1 MKPSQ
6 KAVKCIDWSQI
17 VVDLE
22 RCGLTQREIAGECG
36 FPDTDKA
43 NGGGKYWVNRL
54 KNIPNTQPNFHEGA
68 LLLGLWADRM
78 RRPLADL
85 PRAEYRYVRNES
97 GRVVALPMVDRT
109 IPAETA
115 ASGVDSHRTPD
126 AS

>member
-6 KAVKCIDWSQI
+6 KTVKCIDWTQI

-22 RCGLTQREIAGECG
+22 RCGMNQREIAGECG

-78 RRPLADL
+78 RKPLTDL
-85 PRAEYRYVRNES
+85 PRAEYRYVRNAS
-97 GRVVALPMVDRT
+97 GRVVALPLVDR
-109 IPAETA
+109 PVTA
-115 ASGVDSHRTPD
+115 TEAPEVG
-126 AS
+126 